1 MNARVLFVLC
11 AVAVWSGCSGGG
23 SDPVAI
29 RLVDEFKLDMVE
41 GRVEAGGRDLPRTE
55 WKFDGS
61 TPKPEGNAATYG
73 WQAGSGVS
81 GFAVRAGNLA
91 GRSTDDFPLIHVERT
106 SGLEDDDLL
115 HAIEVRMKASAGAN
129 LAFAGQGSE
138 KVNAAQAVQQA
149 RGNPWRASTPIVA
162 GDQMKTYTIRP
173 PLPVASSE
181 IRHVLLRPTDAKGA
195 RFEIESVRLIFRKE
209 YLAGIPP
216 GIGWHGL
223 SKVFRET
230 LVARSPETIR
240 IRVEIPARPWLDLAV
255 GTIEDGAA
263 TFRVSLRRPG
273 DSEGKSE
280 KTVFERTVTTPHR
293 WEPAR
298 VDLSEFSGREVE
310 LALSLTSQRA
320 GTVGFWG
327 SPAVRDSGR
336 MPSGL
341 NLRAGN
347 EPPQGV
353 IVIMADTLRRDHL
366 NSYGYD
372 RETAPVLTQMAS
384 EGALFRDCIVQATW
398 TKVSTSSL
406 MTGLY
411 PSTHGVKDFA
421 DRLPVSATTL
431 AEVFRE
437 AGYATLAY
445 SSVLFTGEFTNLHQ
459 GYEQLHEASSLPDGV
474 ESKTAR
480 EYVDRLI
487 PWLEDHRDVP
497 FYVFLHVFDPHD
509 PFRPRNPYDTH
520 WAEAARGEQYEKDV
534 EKLKKFIKH
543 PFMKRLGL
551 PTTAELAAAGLD
563 KEEFISHLHDWYDG
577 SIRGMDAEIGRL
589 FAHLRTLGLEE
600 KTLVVFTSDHGEEFL
615 EHGRTF
621 HGQSAYGELANVPL
635 IMRRPGAVP
644 AGVTIDQ
651 TVQSIDI
658 MPTVLE
664 LSGLPVPEGIQGQ
677 SLVPLLSSAQG
688 TAVSRAGFL
697 QGVGGD
703 STPGPGEEG
712 RAAITEKARSD
723 DPSSPPNKEE
733 ESYAIVKD
741 GWKMIHNRVSPN
753 GKPEFELFDHR
764 TDPLNMKNVAAQNPE
779 VVQKLAQEI
788 DAWHKAAKAAR
799 LDSGPGDQ
807 QKLSAE
813 ELERL
818 RSLGYIQ

>member
-1 MNARVLFVLC
+1 MNARVLLVLC
-11 AVAVWSGCSGGG
+11 VAVAWAGCGGG
-23 SDPVAI
+23 SDSLAI
-29 RLVDEFKLDMVE
+29 RLVDEFKPDMVE
-41 GRVEAGGRDLPRTE
+41 GKVEAGGRDLPRTE

-61 TPKPEGNAATYG
+61 TPRPEGKSATYG

-81 GFAVRAGNLA
+81 GFGVRAGNLA

-115 HAIEVRMKASAGAN
+115 HAVEVRMKASAGAN
-129 LAFAGQGSE
+129 LAFAGRESE
-138 KVNAAQAVQQA
+138 TVNVAKAVQQA
-149 RGNPWRASTPIVA
+149 RRNPWRATTPIVT

-181 IRHVLLRPTDAKGA
+181 IRHLLLRPTDAKGA

-209 YLAGIPP
+209 YLARIPP

-240 IRVEIPARPWLDLAV
+240 MRVEIPARPWLDLAV

-263 TFRVSLRRPG
+263 TFRVSVRRPG
-273 DSEGKSE
+273 DREENSEE
-280 KTVFERTVTTPHR
+280 TVFERTVTTPHR

-298 VDLSEFSGREVE
+298 VDLSEYSSREVE
-310 LALSLTSQRA
+310 LGLSLTSERA

-341 NLRAGN
+341 NPRAGI
-347 EPPQGV
+347 EAPQGV
-353 IVIMADTLRRDHL
+353 IVIMADTLRSDHL

-372 RETAPVLTQMAS
+372 RVTAPVLAKLAS
-384 EGALFRDCIVQATW
+384 EGTLFRDCIAQATW
-398 TKVSTSSL
+398 TKVSTSSM

-411 PSTHGVKDFA
+411 PSTHGVKDFS
-421 DRLPVSATTL
+421 DRLSVSATTL

-437 AGYATLAY
+437 AGYATVSY

-459 GYEQLHEASSLPDGV
+459 GYEQLHEQSSLPDGTK
-474 ESKTAR
+474 SKTAR

-509 PFRPRNPYDTH
+509 PFRPRNPYDTL
-520 WAEAARGEQYEKDV
+520 WAEAGREEQHKDEV

-543 PFMKRLGL
+543 PFMKNRGL
-551 PTTAELAAAGLD
+551 PTAAELAAAGLD

-577 SIRGMDAEIGRL
+577 SIRAMDAEIGRL
-589 FAHLRTLGLEE
+589 LVHLRTLGLDE

-615 EHGRTF
+615 EHGWMF

-635 IMRRPGAVP
+635 IMRGPGAVP
-644 AGVTIDQ
+644 AGVSVDQ
-651 TVQSIDI
+651 TVRSIDI

-664 LSGLPVPEGIQGQ
+664 LSGLPLPEGIQGE
-677 SLVPLLSSAQG
+677 SLIPLLSSAQG
-688 TAVSRAGFL
+688 RAVSGTGFL
-697 QGVGGD
+697 PSGGRD
-703 STPGPGEEG
+703 SSPGPAGAG
-712 RAAITEKARSD
+712 RSAITEKASSD
-723 DPSSPPNKEE
+723 DPSSPPNREE
-733 ESYAIVKD
+733 ESFAIVKD
-741 GWKMIHNRVSPN
+741 GWKMIHNRINPN
-753 GKPEFELFDHR
+753 RKPEFELFDHR
-764 TDPLNMKNVAAQNPE
+764 RDPLNMKNVAEENPE
-779 VVQKLAQEI
+779 VVQELAQEI
-788 DAWHKAAKAAR
+788 DAWHKAAEAAR
-799 LDSGPGDQ
+799 HDSVAGDQ
-807 QKLSAE
+807 QSLGAE

>member
-1 MNARVLFVLC
+1 MNARVLLVLC
-11 AVAVWSGCSGGG
+11 LALVWAGCSGG
-23 SDPVAI
+23 SDSLAI
-29 RLVDEFKLDMVE
+29 RLVDEFKPDMVE

-61 TPKPEGNAATYG
+61 LSKPKGNAATYG
-73 WQAGSGVS
+73 WQGGSGVS
-81 GFAVRAGNLA
+81 GFGVRAGNLA

-115 HAIEVRMKASAGAN
+115 HAVEVRMKASAGSN
-129 LAFAGQGSE
+129 LAFAGRASE
-138 KVNAAQAVQQA
+138 TVDIAKAVEQA
-149 RGNPWRASTPIVA
+149 RRNPWRASTPIVA

-173 PLPVASSE
+173 PRPVASSE

-195 RFEIESVRLIFRKE
+195 RFEIESIRLIFRKE

-240 IRVEIPARPWLDLAV
+240 MRIEIPARPWLDLAV
-255 GTIEDGAA
+255 GTIEDGAT
-263 TFRVSLRRPG
+263 TFRVSVGRPG
-273 DSEGKSE
+273 DREGNSVE
-280 KTVFERTVTTPHR
+280 TVFERTVTTPHR

-298 VDLSEFSGREVE
+298 VDLSEFAGREVE
-310 LALSLTSQRA
+310 LALSLSSQQA
-320 GTVGFWG
+320 GRVGFWG

-341 NLRAGN
+341 KPKSGSEA
-347 EPPQGV
+347 PQGV

-366 NSYGYD
+366 NSYGYE
-372 RETAPVLTQMAS
+372 RETAPVLAQLAS
-384 EGALFRDCIVQATW
+384 EGALFRDCIAQATW

-411 PSTHGVKDFA
+411 PSTHGVKDFS
-421 DRLPVSATTL
+421 DRLSVSATTL

-437 AGYATLAY
+437 AGYATVSY

-459 GYEQLHEASSLPDGV
+459 GYEQLHEQSSLPD
-474 ESKTAR
+474 ETKSKTAR

-509 PFRPRNPYDTH
+509 PFQPRNPYDTL
-520 WAEAARGEQYEKDV
+520 WAEAGRGEKHKDEV

-543 PFMKRLGL
+543 PFMKNRGL
-551 PTTAELAAAGLD
+551 PTAAELAAAGLD

-577 SIRGMDAEIGRL
+577 SIRAMDAEIGRL
-589 FAHLRTLGLEE
+589 LAHLRTLGLYE

-615 EHGRTF
+615 EHGWMF

-651 TVQSIDI
+651 TVRSIDI

-664 LSGLPVPEGIQGQ
+664 LSGLPLPEGIQGE
-677 SLVPLLSSAQG
+677 SLIPLLSSAQG
-688 TAVSRAGFL
+688 TAISRAGFL
-697 QGVGGD
+697 QGGGGD
-703 STPGPGEEG
+703 PTPGPAWEG

-723 DPSSPPNKEE
+723 DPSSPPNREE

-741 GWKMIHNRVSPN
+741 GWKMIHNRINPN

-764 TDPLNMKNVAAQNPE
+764 RDPLNMKDVAAENPE

-788 DAWHKAAKAAR
+788 DAWHKAAEAAR
-799 LDSGPGDQ
+799 LDSGAVDE
-807 QKLSAE
+807 QKLGAE